1 MAALKSRLNA
11 MANGGPKIDC
21 CLWEACAVW
30 RACSLFRELYAVR
43 VRPVHLHVP
52 LKRPGRYRTTAP
64 GSHRWS
70 RPGMAAALAAS
81 AWTMVLFLG
90 TVLSRPVGGVCE
102 NRTGTDTVHAHGPTY
117 RNVNIKLDVARA
129 TPTAHRR
136 RGAGHMPRIADVI
149 FQPNQRGAACLP
161 PHTG

>member
-1 MAALKSRLNA
+1 M
-11 MANGGPKIDC
+11 
-21 CLWEACAVW
+21 W

-81 AWTMVLFLG
+81 AWCCFCF
-90 TVLSRPVGGVCE
+90 PVPSVHGGVCE
-102 NRTGTDTVHAHGPTY
+102 RKTVQVRIRFTHTVLRTV
-117 RNVNIKLDVARA
+117 
-129 TPTAHRR
+129 
-136 RGAGHMPRIADVI
+136 M
-149 FQPNQRGAACLP
+149 
-161 PHTG
+161 